1 MNRAAAAMA
10 RHAQVVAG
18 NKPVSVAAPAPLNQQ
33 DRLMLVA
40 LESDLY
46 RLKEIQSHARRNEV
60 KKAELL
66 PRYREYLE
74 ELLVSSQPRTPAI
87 IVRNLIWAI
96 DTAETETG
104 DIAWALRLGKFAVA
118 HNLPTPDGF
127 RRDIRNLFV
136 GDMATFALKKAD
148 EQADFQAG
156 FIRSLEMESVKWD
169 LIDEVR
175 SDLYKAAAQAYDR
188 LDDYGTALHFYQ
200 KADLLNPRARVKRD
214 IVRMGKKLE
223 ALNAVPA

>member
-1 MNRAAAAMA
+1 MSNADRFFARHKAKMAQGAGGTAASA
-10 RHAQVVAG
+10 RHAV
-18 NKPVSVAAPAPLNQQ
+18 PVFITQQ

-66 PRYREYLE
+66 PRYRTYLE
-74 ELLVSSQPRTPAI
+74 EMLVSSQPRTPDI

-96 DTAETETG
+96 DTADYE
-104 DIAWALRLGKFAVA
+104 WAMRLGLFAVA
-118 HNLPTPDGF
+118 HKLPTPDGF

-136 GDMATFALKKAD
+136 GDMATAALELQKNSQIVIID
-148 EQADFQAG
+148 WLFN
-156 FIRSLEMESVKWD
+156 LEGVSEKWD

-175 SDLYKAAAQAYDR
+175 ADLCKALAQEYER
-188 LDDYGTALHFYQ
+188 GNHYGTALPLYRR
-200 KADLLNPRARVKRD
+200 ADKLNPRVRVQRAITRLEKL
-214 IVRMGKKLE
+214 LE
-223 ALNAVPA
+223 AANAPA

>member
-18 NKPVSVAAPAPLNQQ
+18 NKPASVAAPAPLNQQ

-46 RLKEIQSHARRNEV
+46 RIKEIQSHARRNEV

-66 PRYREYLE
+66 PRYRAYLE
-74 ELLVSSQPRTPAI
+74 DLLVSSQPRTPAI

-96 DTAETETG
+96 DTA
-104 DIAWALRLGKFAVA
+104 DYDWALRLGLFAVA
-118 HNLPTPDGF
+118 HQLPTPEGF

-136 GDMATFALKKAD
+136 GDMATAALELQKNSQIVIID
-148 EQADFQAG
+148 WLFN
-156 FIRSLEMESVKWD
+156 LEGMSKKWD

-175 SDLYKAAAQAYDR
+175 ADLYKALAQEYER
-188 LDDYGTALHFYQ
+188 GKHYGTALPLYRL
-200 KADLLNPRARVKRD
+200 ADKLNSRVRVQRAITRLEKL
-214 IVRMGKKLE
+214 LE
-223 ALNAVPA
+223 AQNAQPA

>member
-1 MNRAAAAMA
+1 MSNADRFFA
-10 RHAQVVAG
+10 RHKAKMAQGAG
-18 NKPVSVAAPAPLNQQ
+18 GTAASARAVPVFITQQ

-60 KKAELL
+60 KQSELL

-74 ELLVSSQPRTPAI
+74 SLLRDNQPRTPDI

-96 DTAETETG
+96 DTADYE
-104 DIAWALRLGKFAVA
+104 WAMHLGLFAVA
-118 HNLPTPDGF
+118 HKLPTPDGF

-136 GDMATFALKKAD
+136 GDMASAALELQKNSQIVIID
-148 EQADFQAG
+148 WLFN
-156 FIRSLEMESVKWD
+156 LEGMSKKWD

-175 SDLYKAAAQAYDR
+175 ADLYKALAQEYER
-188 LDDYGTALHFYQ
+188 GKHYGTALPLYRL
-200 KADLLNPRARVKRD
+200 ADKLNSRVRVQRAITRLEKL
-214 IVRMGKKLE
+214 LE
-223 ALNAVPA
+223 AQNAQPA